1 MAAVEQH
8 SLEHAPEG
16 HPFHLQW
23 ARLRLSARSAFS
35 QTHAR
40 CNVGRRH
47 VCHVRQAWSLGT
59 AAAQQLLARHPQR
72 SQQRV
77 QQRMVVSLHAWRW
90 CRFVSCIRPR
100 RHEEKQNDASRFARL
115 VLFYIGNG
123 SKIPS
128 PFLHTS
134 TKVSA
139 AIKFLNL
146 GRENRRDGKHLMCI
160 KRSTLP
166 ADTQSSRS
174 AWQLFES
181 THTSSTWHCGLHPG
195 RQPWDCDGRE
205 GQKGAGDAWEGWW
218 CLE

>member
-1 MAAVEQH
+1 MQAWAIKGTAAGVAAMAAVEQH

-47 VCHVRQAWSLGT
+47 VCHARQAWSLGT

-77 QQRMVVSLHAWRW
+77 QQRMVVSLHARRW

-146 GRENRRDGKHLMCI
+146 GRENAVVREHAHVEHMALRLAARASAMGLRR
-160 KRSTLP
+160 T
-166 ADTQSSRS
+166 
-174 AWQLFES
+174 
-181 THTSSTWHCGLHPG
+181 
-195 RQPWDCDGRE
+195 
-205 GQKGAGDAWEGWW
+205 
-218 CLE
+218 